1 MQASADERHQ
11 CAAAVILD
19 RLLVVSA
26 DASDFTVRGGAS
38 LELHV
43 DRIHPMFTLE
53 QIDAIHDRLGRQH
66 TLVQYLRA
74 LNAIG
79 VERSDSF
86 IVDGHSEHFG
96 RGGEKVVTP
105 PAHEVLT
112 IAGTSSRDG
121 LVEALALHGQ
131 GKTSYVEMSKGLAE
145 SGVEKWSFDTN
156 ALTIAYYDKAGNELL
171 VEAVR

>member
-1 MQASADERHQ
+1 
-11 CAAAVILD
+11 
-19 RLLVVSA
+19 
-26 DASDFTVRGGAS
+26 
-38 LELHV
+38 
-43 DRIHPMFTLE
+43 MFTLE
-53 QIDAIHDRLGRQH
+53 QIDDIHDRLGSQD
-66 TLVQYLRA
+66 TLVQYLQA

-79 VERSDSF
+79 VERTDSF
-86 IVDGHSEHFG
+86 IADGHSEHFG
-96 RGGEKVVTP
+96 QGGEKVVTP

-131 GKTSYVEMSKGLAE
+131 GKTSYAEMSKALAG

-156 ALTIAYYDKAGNELL
+156 ALTIAYYDKTGNELL

>member
-1 MQASADERHQ
+1 
-11 CAAAVILD
+11 
-19 RLLVVSA
+19 
-26 DASDFTVRGGAS
+26 
-38 LELHV
+38 
-43 DRIHPMFTLE
+43 MFTLE
-53 QIDAIHDRLGRQH
+53 QIDDIHDRFGRQD

-86 IVDGHSEHFG
+86 MVDGHSEYFG
-96 RGGEKVVTP
+96 KGSETVVTP
-105 PAHEVLT
+105 PTHAVLT

-121 LVEALALHGQ
+121 LVEHLGLHSQ

-145 SGVEKWSFDTN
+145 SGVEKWSFDTG

-171 VEAVR
+171 VEAVS

>member
-1 MQASADERHQ
+1 
-11 CAAAVILD
+11 
-19 RLLVVSA
+19 
-26 DASDFTVRGGAS
+26 
-38 LELHV
+38 
-43 DRIHPMFTLE
+43 MFTLE
-53 QIDAIHDRLGRQH
+53 QIDDIHDRLGNQD

-86 IVDGHSEHFG
+86 IVDGHSEYFG
-96 RGGEKVVTP
+96 KGSETVVTP
-105 PAHEVLT
+105 PTHAVLT

-121 LVEALALHGQ
+121 LVEHLALHSQ

-145 SGVEKWSFDTN
+145 SGVEKWSFDTS